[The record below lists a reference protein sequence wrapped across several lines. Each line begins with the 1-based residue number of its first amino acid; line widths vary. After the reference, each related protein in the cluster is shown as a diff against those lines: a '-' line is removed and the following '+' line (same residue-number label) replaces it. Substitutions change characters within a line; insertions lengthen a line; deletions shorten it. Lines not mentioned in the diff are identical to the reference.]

1 MTVMVLLPLALAGLA
16 LLLWWAL
23 QRRAGQVRAV
33 RPGAATIEGVPLG
46 SHRTLVQFS
55 SAVCSPCRQAARVFT
70 GALAGA
76 DGVVHVEL
84 DVAENADQVRRLGV
98 VRTPTTFV
106 LDAAG
111 RTIGRI
117 SGVPTP
123 EQAATAGGL
132 R

>member
-1 MTVMVLLPLALAGLA
+1 MTVMVLLPLGLAALA
-16 LLLWWAL
+16 LLVWWVL
-23 QRRAGQVRAV
+23 QRRAGLLRAV
-33 RPGAATIEGVPLG
+33 RPGEATVQGVTLG
-46 SHRTLVQFS
+46 AQRTLVQFS
-55 SAVCSPCRQAARVFT
+55 SAACSPCRQAVRVFT
-70 GALAGA
+70 QALAGA

-84 DVAENADQVRRLGV
+84 DAAEHLDQVRRLGV